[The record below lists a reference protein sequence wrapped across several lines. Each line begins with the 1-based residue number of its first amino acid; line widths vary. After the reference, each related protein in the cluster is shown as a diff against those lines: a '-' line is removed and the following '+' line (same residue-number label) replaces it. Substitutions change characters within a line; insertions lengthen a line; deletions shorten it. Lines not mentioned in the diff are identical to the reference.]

1 MTWRL
6 VLTNPAVRA
15 LRDVPR
21 ADLEHINSAFEDMH
35 SSDPYSGDIKFL
47 KGTNRAL
54 RRRVGT
60 WRVLFEVHAEQK
72 LVVILDVVR
81 RSSNTY

>member
-1 MTWRL
+1 M

-21 ADLEHINSAFEDMH
+21 ADLEHINSAFEDMR
-35 SSDPYSGDIKFL
+35 SDPYSGDIKFL

-54 RRRVGT
+54 RRRVGA
-60 WRVLFEVHAEQK
+60 WRVLFEVLAEQK
-72 LVVILDVVR
+72 LVVILGVNR